1 MSTEKK
7 PFEIDFQRESQKI
20 FKNNVSDYNTN
31 DISFLRRL
39 NNLYGDALNAKGLN
53 VADPFEA
60 NMFHY
65 NKLGFKGNIDQPRV
79 TKTYVFFTRPEL
91 NFSFENISSVPFF
104 KWLYAQDIG
113 KMIMASLTD
122 PEYFINAPTA
132 FNAASFNGGKAFTDA
147 LQKFNTL
154 MKDSEKEMADTSR
167 PPKSTTDDGYAKY
180 GLNSSNGQDFSGLTD
195 DSEDDSEDVEN
206 LQAINLDAIG
216 MDENALQILASN
228 SGALQSTYTKFYA
241 SATATL
247 ATSMAYANGRDENG
261 TNNKYIRTLR
271 ENNLFQAK
279 TSIFGGDDYLNT
291 TPFIPLLSNIVT
303 SLDCAKDF
311 QLDLYNYEEDE
322 HGTSLSVAT
331 GMDSVWKEGEFTTSI
346 EDITYSPGS
355 LLFMVWL
362 LYIHYVSRGY
372 IMPTREHITERIL
385 DYTCSAYVFVIGE
398 DGRRIERF
406 GKFTGCFPTSFP
418 LSQQLIHN
426 NQIDPD
432 MLHKFSVNWH
442 FNRYTP
448 MDPQIFT
455 DFNFISQTEWLI
467 KLKDPLWENLY
478 TRGSEKNLGSN
489 IYDTTTTTEKQIIEK
504 SFNRPSGLWDLVKKP
519 GMSGKLPPSLYPD
532 SRHPNNFWGG
542 YPFIYKGREFLW
554 VQPSYTTNLDLSAE
568 VSPEVKK
575 A

>member
-1 MSTEKK
+1 MSAEKK
-7 PFEIDFQRESQKI
+7 PFELDFQRESQKI
-20 FKNNVSDYNTN
+20 FKNNIKEYNIN
-31 DISFLRRL
+31 DISFLRKL

-65 NKLGFKGNIDQPRV
+65 NKLGFKGNIDHPRV
-79 TKTYVFFTRPEL
+79 SKTYVFFTRPEL

-113 KMIMASLTD
+113 KMIMAALTD

-132 FNAASFNGGKAFTDA
+132 FNAANFDGKEFESILSTFKD
-147 LQKFNTL
+147 N
-154 MKDSEKEMADTSR
+154 MKSYEKTMADSS
-167 PPKSTTDDGYAKY
+167 PEDGFAKY
-180 GLNSSNGQDFSGLTD
+180 GLNSTNGQDFSGL
-195 DSEDDSEDVEN
+195 DSNGEDDADDVAN
-206 LQAINLDAIG
+206 LQAVNLDAIG
-216 MDENALQILASN
+216 MDENALQILAKN
-228 SGALQSTYTKFYA
+228 SDALQSQYTEFYK
-241 SATATL
+241 SVSTTL
-247 ATSMAYANGRDENG
+247 ATALAYANGRDENG
-261 TNNKYIRTLR
+261 TNNKYIQTLE

-279 TSIFGGDDYLNT
+279 SSIFGGEDYLNT

-303 SLDCAKDF
+303 SLDGAKDF
-311 QLDLYNYEEDE
+311 NLDLYNYEEDE

-331 GMDSVWKEGEFTTSI
+331 GMDTVWKEGDFTTQI
-346 EDITYSPGS
+346 EDIIYSPGA

-385 DYTCSAYVFVIGE
+385 DYTCSAYIFVIGE
-398 DGRRIERF
+398 DGRRIDRF

-418 LSQQLIHN
+418 LSQQLLHN

-489 IYDTTTTTEKQIIEK
+489 IYDTSTTTDKQIIEK
-504 SFNRPSGLWDLVKKP
+504 AFNRPSGLWDLVKAP

-532 SRHPNNFWGG
+532 SRRPNNFWGG

-554 VQPSYTTNLDLSAE
+554 VQPSYTNLDLSTE
-568 VSPEVKK
+568 IISEESSEDKK
-575 A
+575 V

>member
-7 PFEIDFQRESQKI
+7 PFELDFQRESQKI
-20 FKNNVSDYNTN
+20 FKNNVSEYNTN

-65 NKLGFKGNIDQPRV
+65 NKLGFKGNIDHPRV

-132 FNAASFNGGKAFTDA
+132 FNAANFNS
-147 LQKFNTL
+147 
-154 MKDSEKEMADTSR
+154 KDFGEMLGEFKTAMQNSEKNMAGTS
-167 PPKSTTDDGYAKY
+167 PEDGYAKY
-180 GLNSSNGQDFSGLTD
+180 GLNSSNGQDFSGLSD
-195 DSEDDSEDVEN
+195 DSEDDAEDVAN
-206 LQAINLDAIG
+206 LQAVNLDSIG
-216 MDENALQILASN
+216 MDENALQILAKN
-228 SGALQSTYTKFYA
+228 SDALKSQYTDFYA
-241 SATATL
+241 SASTTL
-247 ATSMAYANGRDENG
+247 ATSLAYANGRDENG

-303 SLDCAKDF
+303 SLDGAKDF
-311 QLDLYNYEEDE
+311 NLDLYNYEEDE

-331 GMDSVWKEGEFTTSI
+331 GMDSVWKEGDFTTSI

-448 MDPQIFT
+448 MDPQIST

-489 IYDTTTTTEKQIIEK
+489 IYDTSSTTDKQIIEK

-532 SRHPNNFWGG
+532 SRRPNNFWGG

-554 VQPSYTTNLDLSAE
+554 VQPSYTNLDLSAE
-568 VSPEVKK
+568 VSPDIKK
-575 A
+575 Q

>member
-1 MSTEKK
+1 
-7 PFEIDFQRESQKI
+7 
-20 FKNNVSDYNTN
+20 
-31 DISFLRRL
+31 
-39 NNLYGDALNAKGLN
+39 
-53 VADPFEA
+53 
-60 NMFHY
+60 MFHY

-132 FNAASFNGGKAFTDA
+132 FNASNFNGKAFESMLNNFKDA
-147 LQKFNTL
+147 
-154 MKDSEKEMADTSR
+154 MKTSEKNMAGTS
-167 PPKSTTDDGYAKY
+167 PDDGYAKY

-195 DSEDDSEDVEN
+195 DDSEDVEN
-206 LQAINLDAIG
+206 LQAINLDSIG
-216 MDENALQILASN
+216 MDENALQILAKN
-228 SGALQSTYTKFYA
+228 SDALKSQYTNFYSSA
-241 SATATL
+241 SKTL
-247 ATSMAYANGRDENG
+247 ATSLAYANGRDENG

-303 SLDCAKDF
+303 SLDGAKDF

-331 GMDSVWKEGEFTTSI
+331 GMDSVWKEGDFTTQI

-385 DYTCSAYVFVIGE
+385 DYTCSAYIFVIGE

-489 IYDTTTTTEKQIIEK
+489 IYDTSSTTDKQIIEK

-532 SRHPNNFWGG
+532 SRRPNNFWGG

-554 VQPSYTTNLDLSAE
+554 VQPSYTNLDLSAE
-568 VSPEVKK
+568 VSPDIKK
-575 A
+575 Q

>member
-1 MSTEKK
+1 MSAEKK
-7 PFEIDFQRESQKI
+7 PFELDFQRESQKI
-20 FKNNVSDYNTN
+20 FKNNIKEYNIN
-31 DISFLRRL
+31 DISFLRKL

-65 NKLGFKGNIDQPRV
+65 NKLGFKGNIDHPRV
-79 TKTYVFFTRPEL
+79 SKTYVFFTRPEL
-91 NFSFENISSVPFF
+91 NFSFENINSVPFF

-113 KMIMASLTD
+113 KMIMAALTD

-132 FNAASFNGGKAFTDA
+132 FNAANFDSKEFESILSNFKD
-147 LQKFNTL
+147 N
-154 MKDSEKEMADTSR
+154 MKSYEKTMADSS
-167 PPKSTTDDGYAKY
+167 PEDGFAKY
-180 GLNSSNGQDFSGLTD
+180 GLNSTNGQDFSGL
-195 DSEDDSEDVEN
+195 DSNGEDDADDVAN
-206 LQAINLDAIG
+206 LQAVNLDAIG
-216 MDENALQILASN
+216 MDENALQILAKN
-228 SGALQSTYTKFYA
+228 SDALQSQYTEFYK
-241 SATATL
+241 SVSTTL
-247 ATSMAYANGRDENG
+247 ATALSYANGRDENG
-261 TNNKYIRTLR
+261 TNNKYIQTLE

-279 TSIFGGDDYLNT
+279 SSIFGGEDYLNT

-303 SLDCAKDF
+303 SLDGAKDF
-311 QLDLYNYEEDE
+311 NLDLYNYEEDE

-331 GMDSVWKEGEFTTSI
+331 GMDTVWKEGDFSTSI
-346 EDITYSPGS
+346 EDIIYSPGA

-385 DYTCSAYVFVIGE
+385 DYTCSAYIFVIGE
-398 DGRRIERF
+398 DGRRIDRF

-418 LSQQLIHN
+418 LSQQLLHN

-489 IYDTTTTTEKQIIEK
+489 IYDTSTTTDKQIIEK
-504 SFNRPSGLWDLVKKP
+504 AFNRPSGLWDLVKAP

-532 SRHPNNFWGG
+532 SRRPNNFWGG

-554 VQPSYTTNLDLSAE
+554 VQPSYTNLDLSTE
-568 VSPEVKK
+568 IISEESSEDKK
-575 A
+575 V

>member
-1 MSTEKK
+1 MSAEKK
-7 PFEIDFQRESQKI
+7 PFELDFQRESQKI
-20 FKNNVSDYNTN
+20 FKNNIKEYNIN
-31 DISFLRRL
+31 DISFLRKL

-65 NKLGFKGNIDQPRV
+65 NKLGFKGNIDHPRV
-79 TKTYVFFTRPEL
+79 SKTYVFFTRPEL

-113 KMIMASLTD
+113 KMIMAALTD

-132 FNAASFNGGKAFTDA
+132 FNAANFDGKEFESILSTFKD
-147 LQKFNTL
+147 N
-154 MKDSEKEMADTSR
+154 MKSYEKTMADSS
-167 PPKSTTDDGYAKY
+167 PEDGFAKY
-180 GLNSSNGQDFSGLTD
+180 GLDSTNGQDFSGL
-195 DSEDDSEDVEN
+195 DSNGEDDADDVAN
-206 LQAINLDAIG
+206 LQAVNLDAIG
-216 MDENALQILASN
+216 IDENALQILAKN
-228 SGALQSTYTKFYA
+228 SDALQSQYTEFYK
-241 SATATL
+241 SVSTTL
-247 ATSMAYANGRDENG
+247 ATALAYANGRDENG
-261 TNNKYIRTLR
+261 TNNKYIQTLE

-279 TSIFGGDDYLNT
+279 SSIFGGEDYLNT

-303 SLDCAKDF
+303 SLDGAKDF
-311 QLDLYNYEEDE
+311 NLDLYNYEEDE

-331 GMDSVWKEGEFTTSI
+331 GMDTVWKEGDFSTQI
-346 EDITYSPGS
+346 EDIIYSPGA

-385 DYTCSAYVFVIGE
+385 DYTCSAYIFVIGE
-398 DGRRIERF
+398 DGRRIDRF

-418 LSQQLIHN
+418 LSQQLLHN

-489 IYDTTTTTEKQIIEK
+489 IYDTSTTTDKQIIEK
-504 SFNRPSGLWDLVKKP
+504 AFNRPSGLWDLVKAP

-532 SRHPNNFWGG
+532 SRRPNNFWGG

-554 VQPSYTTNLDLSAE
+554 VQPSYTKIDLSSE
-568 VSPEVKK
+568 VSLEVEKT
-575 A
+575 

>member
-1 MSTEKK
+1 MSAEKK
-7 PFEIDFQRESQKI
+7 PFELDFQRESQKI
-20 FKNNVSDYNTN
+20 FKNNVKEYNIN
-31 DISFLRRL
+31 DISFLRKI

-65 NKLGFKGNIDQPRV
+65 NKLGFKGNIDHPRV
-79 TKTYVFFTRPEL
+79 SKTYVFFTRPEL

-113 KMIMASLTD
+113 KMIMAALTD

-132 FNAASFNGGKAFTDA
+132 FNAANFDSKEFESILSNFKD
-147 LQKFNTL
+147 N
-154 MKDSEKEMADTSR
+154 MKSYEKTMADSS
-167 PPKSTTDDGYAKY
+167 PEDGFAKY
-180 GLNSSNGQDFSGLTD
+180 GLNSTNGQDFSGL
-195 DSEDDSEDVEN
+195 DSNGEDDADDVAN
-206 LQAINLDAIG
+206 LQAVNLDAIG
-216 MDENALQILASN
+216 MDENALQILAKN
-228 SGALQSTYTKFYA
+228 SDALQSQYTEFYK
-241 SATATL
+241 SVSTTL
-247 ATSMAYANGRDENG
+247 ATALSYANGRDENG
-261 TNNKYIRTLR
+261 TNNKYIQTLE

-279 TSIFGGDDYLNT
+279 SSIFGGEDYLNT

-303 SLDCAKDF
+303 SLDGAKDF
-311 QLDLYNYEEDE
+311 NLDLYNYEEDE

-331 GMDSVWKEGEFTTSI
+331 GMDTVWKEGDFSTSI
-346 EDITYSPGS
+346 EDIIYSPGA

-385 DYTCSAYVFVIGE
+385 DYTCSAYIFVIGE
-398 DGRRIERF
+398 DGRRIDRF

-418 LSQQLIHN
+418 LSQQLLHN

-489 IYDTTTTTEKQIIEK
+489 IYDTSTTTDKQIIEK
-504 SFNRPSGLWDLVKKP
+504 AFNRPSGLWDLVKAP

-532 SRHPNNFWGG
+532 SRRPNNFWGG

-554 VQPSYTTNLDLSAE
+554 VQPSYTRIDLSSE
-568 VSPEVKK
+568 VSLEVEKT
-575 A
+575 

>member
-1 MSTEKK
+1 MSAEKK
-7 PFEIDFQRESQKI
+7 PFELDFQRESQKI
-20 FKNNVSDYNTN
+20 FKNNIKEYNIN
-31 DISFLRRL
+31 DISFLRKL

-65 NKLGFKGNIDQPRV
+65 NKLGFKGNIDHPRV
-79 TKTYVFFTRPEL
+79 SKTYVFFTRPEL

-132 FNAASFNGGKAFTDA
+132 FNAANFDGKEFESILSTFKD
-147 LQKFNTL
+147 N
-154 MKDSEKEMADTSR
+154 MKSYEKTMADSS
-167 PPKSTTDDGYAKY
+167 PEDGFAKY
-180 GLNSSNGQDFSGLTD
+180 GLDSTNGQDFSGL
-195 DSEDDSEDVEN
+195 DSNGEDDVDDVAN
-206 LQAINLDAIG
+206 LQAVNLDAIG
-216 MDENALQILASN
+216 MDENALQILAKN
-228 SGALQSTYTKFYA
+228 SDALQSQYTEFYK
-241 SATATL
+241 SVSTTL
-247 ATSMAYANGRDENG
+247 ATALAYANGRDENG
-261 TNNKYIRTLR
+261 TNNKYIQTLE

-279 TSIFGGDDYLNT
+279 SSIFGGEDYLNT

-303 SLDCAKDF
+303 SLDGAKDF
-311 QLDLYNYEEDE
+311 NLDLYNYEEDE

-331 GMDSVWKEGEFTTSI
+331 GMDTVWKEGDFSTQI
-346 EDITYSPGS
+346 EDIIYSPGA

-385 DYTCSAYVFVIGE
+385 DYTCSAYIFVIGE
-398 DGRRIERF
+398 DGRRIDRF

-418 LSQQLIHN
+418 LSQQLLHN

-489 IYDTTTTTEKQIIEK
+489 IYDTSTTTDKQIIEK
-504 SFNRPSGLWDLVKKP
+504 AFNRPSGLWDLVKAP

-532 SRHPNNFWGG
+532 SRRPNNFWGG

-554 VQPSYTTNLDLSAE
+554 VQPSYTNLDLSTE
-568 VSPEVKK
+568 IISEESSEDKK
-575 A
+575 V

>member
-1 MSTEKK
+1 MSAEKK
-7 PFEIDFQRESQKI
+7 PFELDFQRESQKI
-20 FKNNVSDYNTN
+20 FKNNVKEYNIN

-65 NKLGFKGNIDQPRV
+65 NKLGFKGNIDHPRV
-79 TKTYVFFTRPEL
+79 SKTYVFFTRPEL

-132 FNAASFNGGKAFTDA
+132 FNAANFDSKEFESILSTFKDN
-147 LQKFNTL
+147 
-154 MKDSEKEMADTSR
+154 MKSYEKTMADSS
-167 PPKSTTDDGYAKY
+167 PEDGFAKY
-180 GLNSSNGQDFSGLTD
+180 GLDSTNGQDFSGL
-195 DSEDDSEDVEN
+195 DSNGEDDADDVAN
-206 LQAINLDAIG
+206 LQAVNLDAIG
-216 MDENALQILASN
+216 MDENALQILAKN
-228 SGALQSTYTKFYA
+228 SDALQSQYTEFYK
-241 SATATL
+241 SVSTTL
-247 ATSMAYANGRDENG
+247 ATALSYANGRDENG
-261 TNNKYIRTLR
+261 TNNKYIQTLE

-279 TSIFGGDDYLNT
+279 SSIFGGEDYLNT

-303 SLDCAKDF
+303 SLDGAKDF
-311 QLDLYNYEEDE
+311 NLDLYNYEEDE

-331 GMDSVWKEGEFTTSI
+331 GMDTVWKEGDFSTSI
-346 EDITYSPGS
+346 EDIIYSPGA

-385 DYTCSAYVFVIGE
+385 DYTCSAYIFVIGE
-398 DGRRIERF
+398 DGRRIDRF

-418 LSQQLIHN
+418 LSQQLLHN

-432 MLHKFSVNWH
+432 MLHKFSVSWH

-489 IYDTTTTTEKQIIEK
+489 IYDTSTTTDKQIIEK
-504 SFNRPSGLWDLVKKP
+504 AFNRPSGLWDLVKAP

-532 SRHPNNFWGG
+532 SRRPNNFWGG

-554 VQPSYTTNLDLSAE
+554 VQPSYTNLDLSTE
-568 VSPEVKK
+568 IISEESSDDKK
-575 A
+575 V

>member
-1 MSTEKK
+1 MSAEKK
-7 PFEIDFQRESQKI
+7 PFELDFQRESQKI
-20 FKNNVSDYNTN
+20 FKNNIKEYNIN
-31 DISFLRRL
+31 DISFLRKL

-65 NKLGFKGNIDQPRV
+65 NKLGFKGNIDHPRV
-79 TKTYVFFTRPEL
+79 SKTYVFFTRPEL

-113 KMIMASLTD
+113 KMIMAALTD

-132 FNAASFNGGKAFTDA
+132 FNAANFDSKEFESILSNFKD
-147 LQKFNTL
+147 N
-154 MKDSEKEMADTSR
+154 MKSYEKTMADSS
-167 PPKSTTDDGYAKY
+167 PEDGFAKY
-180 GLNSSNGQDFSGLTD
+180 GLNSTNGQDFSGL
-195 DSEDDSEDVEN
+195 DSNGEDDADDVAN
-206 LQAINLDAIG
+206 LQAVNLDAIG
-216 MDENALQILASN
+216 MDENALQILAKN
-228 SGALQSTYTKFYA
+228 SDALQSQYTEFYK
-241 SATATL
+241 SVSTTL
-247 ATSMAYANGRDENG
+247 ATALSYANGRDENG
-261 TNNKYIRTLR
+261 TNNKYIQTLE

-279 TSIFGGDDYLNT
+279 SSIFGGEDYLNT

-303 SLDCAKDF
+303 SLDGAKDF
-311 QLDLYNYEEDE
+311 NLDLYNYEEDE

-331 GMDSVWKEGEFTTSI
+331 GMDTVWKEGDFSTSI
-346 EDITYSPGS
+346 EDIIYSPGA

-385 DYTCSAYVFVIGE
+385 DYTCSAYIFVIGE
-398 DGRRIERF
+398 DGRRIDRF

-418 LSQQLIHN
+418 LSQQLLHN

-489 IYDTTTTTEKQIIEK
+489 IYDTSTTTDKQIIEK
-504 SFNRPSGLWDLVKKP
+504 AFNRPSGLWDLVKAP

-532 SRHPNNFWGG
+532 SRRPNNFWGG

-554 VQPSYTTNLDLSAE
+554 VQPSYTNLDLSTE
-568 VSPEVKK
+568 IISEESSEDKK
-575 A
+575 V

>member
-7 PFEIDFQRESQKI
+7 PFELDFQRESQKI
-20 FKNNVSDYNTN
+20 FKNNVSEYNAN

-65 NKLGFKGNIDQPRV
+65 NKLGFKGNIDHPRV

-113 KMIMASLTD
+113 KIIMASLTD

-132 FNAASFNGGKAFTDA
+132 FNAANFNNKDFGEMLGKFKTVM
-147 LQKFNTL
+147 QN
-154 MKDSEKEMADTSR
+154 SEKNMAGTS
-167 PPKSTTDDGYAKY
+167 PEDGYAKY

-195 DSEDDSEDVEN
+195 DSEDDAEDVAN
-206 LQAINLDAIG
+206 LQAVNLDSIG
-216 MDENALQILASN
+216 MDENALQILAKN
-228 SGALQSTYTKFYA
+228 SDALKSQYTDFYSSA
-241 SATATL
+241 SKTL
-247 ATSMAYANGRDENG
+247 ATSLAYTNGRDENG

-279 TSIFGGDDYLNT
+279 TSIFDGDDYLNT

-303 SLDCAKDF
+303 SLDGAKDF

-331 GMDSVWKEGEFTTSI
+331 GMDSVWKEGDFTTSI

-489 IYDTTTTTEKQIIEK
+489 IYDTSSPTDKQIIEK

-532 SRHPNNFWGG
+532 SRRPNNFWGG

-554 VQPSYTTNLDLSAE
+554 VQPSYTNLDLSAE
-568 VSPEVKK
+568 VSPDIKK
-575 A
+575 SQK

>member
-1 MSTEKK
+1 MSAEKK
-7 PFEIDFQRESQKI
+7 PFELDFQRESQKI
-20 FKNNVSDYNTN
+20 FKNNIKEYNIN
-31 DISFLRRL
+31 DISFLRKL

-65 NKLGFKGNIDQPRV
+65 NKLGFKGNIDHPRV
-79 TKTYVFFTRPEL
+79 SKTYVFFTRPEL

-113 KMIMASLTD
+113 KMIMAALTD

-132 FNAASFNGGKAFTDA
+132 FNAANFDSKEFESILSNFKD
-147 LQKFNTL
+147 N
-154 MKDSEKEMADTSR
+154 MKSYEKTMADSS
-167 PPKSTTDDGYAKY
+167 PEDGFAKY
-180 GLNSSNGQDFSGLTD
+180 GLNSTNGQDFSGL
-195 DSEDDSEDVEN
+195 DSNGEDDADDVAN
-206 LQAINLDAIG
+206 LQAVNLDAIG
-216 MDENALQILASN
+216 MDENALQILAKN
-228 SGALQSTYTKFYA
+228 SDALQSQYTEFYK
-241 SATATL
+241 SVSTTL
-247 ATSMAYANGRDENG
+247 ATALSYANGRDENG
-261 TNNKYIRTLR
+261 TNNKYIQTLE

-279 TSIFGGDDYLNT
+279 SSIFGGEDYLNT

-303 SLDCAKDF
+303 SLDGAKDF
-311 QLDLYNYEEDE
+311 NLDLYNYEEDE

-331 GMDSVWKEGEFTTSI
+331 GMDTVWKEGDFSTSI
-346 EDITYSPGS
+346 EDIIYSPGA

-385 DYTCSAYVFVIGE
+385 DYTCSAYIFVIGE
-398 DGRRIERF
+398 DGRRIDRF

-418 LSQQLIHN
+418 LSQQLLHN

-489 IYDTTTTTEKQIIEK
+489 IYDTSTTTDKQIIEK
-504 SFNRPSGLWDLVKKP
+504 AFNRPSGLWDLVKAP

-532 SRHPNNFWGG
+532 SRRPNNFWGG

-554 VQPSYTTNLDLSAE
+554 VQPSYTKIDLSSE
-568 VSPEVKK
+568 VSPEITKT
-575 A
+575 

>member
-1 MSTEKK
+1 MSAEKK
-7 PFEIDFQRESQKI
+7 PFELDFQRESQKI
-20 FKNNVSDYNTN
+20 FKNNIKEYNIN
-31 DISFLRRL
+31 DISFLRKL

-65 NKLGFKGNIDQPRV
+65 NKLGFKGNIDHPRV
-79 TKTYVFFTRPEL
+79 SKTYVFFTRPEL

-113 KMIMASLTD
+113 KMIMAALTD

-132 FNAASFNGGKAFTDA
+132 FNAANFDGKEFESILSTFKD
-147 LQKFNTL
+147 N
-154 MKDSEKEMADTSR
+154 MKSYEKTMADSS
-167 PPKSTTDDGYAKY
+167 PEDGFAKY
-180 GLNSSNGQDFSGLTD
+180 GLDSTNGQDFSGL
-195 DSEDDSEDVEN
+195 DSNGEDDADDVAN
-206 LQAINLDAIG
+206 LQAVNLDAIG
-216 MDENALQILASN
+216 MDENALQILAKN
-228 SGALQSTYTKFYA
+228 SDALQSQYTEFYK
-241 SATATL
+241 SVSTTL
-247 ATSMAYANGRDENG
+247 ATALAYANGRDENG
-261 TNNKYIRTLR
+261 TNNKYIQTLE

-279 TSIFGGDDYLNT
+279 SSIFGGEDYLNT

-303 SLDCAKDF
+303 SLDGAKDF
-311 QLDLYNYEEDE
+311 NLDLYNYEEDE

-331 GMDSVWKEGEFTTSI
+331 GMDTVWKEGDFSTQI
-346 EDITYSPGS
+346 EDIIYSPGA

-385 DYTCSAYVFVIGE
+385 DYTCSAYIFVIGE
-398 DGRRIERF
+398 DGRRIDRF

-418 LSQQLIHN
+418 LSQQLLHN

-489 IYDTTTTTEKQIIEK
+489 IYDTSTTTDKQIIEK
-504 SFNRPSGLWDLVKKP
+504 AFNRPSGLWDLVKAP

-532 SRHPNNFWGG
+532 SRRPNNFWGG

-554 VQPSYTTNLDLSAE
+554 VQPSYTNLDLSTE
-568 VSPEVKK
+568 IISEESSEDKK
-575 A
+575 V

>member
-1 MSTEKK
+1 MIEKK
-7 PFEIDFQRESQKI
+7 PFELDFQRESQKI
-20 FKNNVSDYNTN
+20 FKNNVNEYNAN

-65 NKLGFKGNIDQPRV
+65 NKLGFKGNIDHPRV

-132 FNAASFNGGKAFTDA
+132 FNAANFNGKQFEEALTNFKDA
-147 LQKFNTL
+147 
-154 MKDSEKEMADTSR
+154 MKDSEKNMADTSR
-167 PPKSTTDDGYAKY
+167 PPQSDTDDGYAKY

-195 DSEDDSEDVEN
+195 DADDVAN
-206 LQAINLDAIG
+206 LQAINLDSIG
-216 MDENALQILASN
+216 MDENALQILAKN
-228 SGALQSTYTKFYA
+228 SDALQTQYTNFYNSA
-241 SATATL
+241 SKAI
-247 ATSMAYANGRDENG
+247 ATSLAYANGRDENG
-261 TNNKYIRTLR
+261 TNNKYIQTLR
-271 ENNLFQAK
+271 DNNLFQAK

-303 SLDCAKDF
+303 SLDGARDF
-311 QLDLYNYEEDE
+311 NLDLYNYEEDD

-331 GMDSVWKEGEFTTSI
+331 GMDTVWKEGDFTTSI
-346 EDITYSPGS
+346 EDIIYSPGS
-355 LLFMVWL
+355 LLFMTWL

-432 MLHKFSVNWH
+432 MLHKFSVSWH

-455 DFNFISQTEWLI
+455 DFNFVSQTEWLI

-478 TRGSEKNLGSN
+478 TRGSEKTLGSK
-489 IYDTTTTTEKQIIEK
+489 IYDTSSTTDKQIIEK
-504 SFNRPSGLWDLVKKP
+504 AFNRPSGLWDLVKKP

-532 SRHPNNFWGG
+532 SRRPNNFWGG

-554 VQPSYTTNLDLSAE
+554 VQPSYTKIDLSAE
-568 VSPEVKK
+568 VSPDIRKS
-575 A
+575 

>member
-1 MSTEKK
+1 MSAEKK
-7 PFEIDFQRESQKI
+7 PFELDFQRESQKI
-20 FKNNVSDYNTN
+20 FKNNIKEYNIN
-31 DISFLRRL
+31 DISFLRKL

-65 NKLGFKGNIDQPRV
+65 NKLGFKGNIDHPRV
-79 TKTYVFFTRPEL
+79 SKTYVFFTRPEL

-113 KMIMASLTD
+113 KMIMAALTD

-132 FNAASFNGGKAFTDA
+132 FNAANFDGKEFESILSTFKD
-147 LQKFNTL
+147 N
-154 MKDSEKEMADTSR
+154 MKSYEKTMADSS
-167 PPKSTTDDGYAKY
+167 PEDGFAKY
-180 GLNSSNGQDFSGLTD
+180 GLDSTNGQDFSGL
-195 DSEDDSEDVEN
+195 DSNGEDDADDVAN
-206 LQAINLDAIG
+206 LQAVNLDAIG
-216 MDENALQILASN
+216 MDENVLQILAKN
-228 SGALQSTYTKFYA
+228 SDALQSQYTEFYK
-241 SATATL
+241 SVSTTL
-247 ATSMAYANGRDENG
+247 ATALAYANGRDENG
-261 TNNKYIRTLR
+261 TNNKYIQTLE

-279 TSIFGGDDYLNT
+279 SSIFGGEDYLNT

-303 SLDCAKDF
+303 SLDGAKDF
-311 QLDLYNYEEDE
+311 NLDLYNYEEDE

-331 GMDSVWKEGEFTTSI
+331 GMDTVWKEGDFSTQI
-346 EDITYSPGS
+346 EDIIYSPGA

-385 DYTCSAYVFVIGE
+385 DYTCSAYIFVIGE
-398 DGRRIERF
+398 DGRRIDRF

-418 LSQQLIHN
+418 LSQQLLHN

-432 MLHKFSVNWH
+432 MLHKFSVSWH

-489 IYDTTTTTEKQIIEK
+489 IYDTSTTTDKQIIEK
-504 SFNRPSGLWDLVKKP
+504 AFNRPSGLWDLVKAP

-532 SRHPNNFWGG
+532 SRRPNNFWGG

-554 VQPSYTTNLDLSAE
+554 VQPSYTNLDLSTE
-568 VSPEVKK
+568 IISEESSEDKK
-575 A
+575 V

>member
-1 MSTEKK
+1 MSAEKK
-7 PFEIDFQRESQKI
+7 PFELDFQRESQKI
-20 FKNNVSDYNTN
+20 FKNNIKEYNIN
-31 DISFLRRL
+31 DISFLRKL

-65 NKLGFKGNIDQPRV
+65 NKLGFKGNIDHPRV
-79 TKTYVFFTRPEL
+79 SKTYVFFTRPEL

-113 KMIMASLTD
+113 KMIMAALTD

-132 FNAASFNGGKAFTDA
+132 FNAANFDGKEFESILSTFKD
-147 LQKFNTL
+147 N
-154 MKDSEKEMADTSR
+154 MKSYEKTMADSS
-167 PPKSTTDDGYAKY
+167 PEDGFAKY
-180 GLNSSNGQDFSGLTD
+180 GLDSTNGQDFSGL
-195 DSEDDSEDVEN
+195 DSNGEDDADDVAN
-206 LQAINLDAIG
+206 LQAVNLDAIG
-216 MDENALQILASN
+216 MDENALQILAKN
-228 SGALQSTYTKFYA
+228 SDALQSQYTEFYK
-241 SATATL
+241 SVSTTL
-247 ATSMAYANGRDENG
+247 ATALAYANGRDENG
-261 TNNKYIRTLR
+261 TNNKYIQTLE

-279 TSIFGGDDYLNT
+279 SSIFGGEDYLNT

-303 SLDCAKDF
+303 SLDGAKDF
-311 QLDLYNYEEDE
+311 NLDLYNYEEDE

-331 GMDSVWKEGEFTTSI
+331 GMDTVWKEGDFTTQI
-346 EDITYSPGS
+346 EDIIYSPGA

-385 DYTCSAYVFVIGE
+385 DYTCSAYIFVIGE
-398 DGRRIERF
+398 DGRRIDRF

-418 LSQQLIHN
+418 LSQQLLHN

-432 MLHKFSVNWH
+432 MLHKFSVSWH

-489 IYDTTTTTEKQIIEK
+489 IYDTSTTTDKQIIEK
-504 SFNRPSGLWDLVKKP
+504 AFNRPSGLWDLVKAP

-532 SRHPNNFWGG
+532 SRRPNNFWGG

-554 VQPSYTTNLDLSAE
+554 VQPSYTNLDLSTE
-568 VSPEVKK
+568 IISEESSEDKK
-575 A
+575 V

>member
-1 MSTEKK
+1 MSAEKK
-7 PFEIDFQRESQKI
+7 PFELDFQRESQKI
-20 FKNNVSDYNTN
+20 FKNNVKEYNIN
-31 DISFLRRL
+31 DISFLRKL

-65 NKLGFKGNIDQPRV
+65 NKLGFKGNIDHPRV
-79 TKTYVFFTRPEL
+79 SKTYVFFTRPEL

-113 KMIMASLTD
+113 KMIMAALTD

-132 FNAASFNGGKAFTDA
+132 FNAANFDSKEFESILSNFKD
-147 LQKFNTL
+147 N
-154 MKDSEKEMADTSR
+154 MKSYEKTMADSS
-167 PPKSTTDDGYAKY
+167 PEDGFAKY
-180 GLNSSNGQDFSGLTD
+180 GLNSTNGQDFSGL
-195 DSEDDSEDVEN
+195 DSNGEDDADDVAN
-206 LQAINLDAIG
+206 LQAVNLDAIG
-216 MDENALQILASN
+216 MDENALQILAKN
-228 SGALQSTYTKFYA
+228 SDALQSQYTEFYK
-241 SATATL
+241 SVSTTL
-247 ATSMAYANGRDENG
+247 ATALSYANGRDENG
-261 TNNKYIRTLR
+261 TNNKYIQTLE

-279 TSIFGGDDYLNT
+279 SSIFGGEDYLNT

-303 SLDCAKDF
+303 SLDGAKDF
-311 QLDLYNYEEDE
+311 NLDLYNYEEDE

-331 GMDSVWKEGEFTTSI
+331 GMDTVWKEGDFSTSI
-346 EDITYSPGS
+346 EDIIYSPGA

-385 DYTCSAYVFVIGE
+385 DYTCSAYIFVIGE
-398 DGRRIERF
+398 DGRRIDRF

-418 LSQQLIHN
+418 LSQQLLHN

-489 IYDTTTTTEKQIIEK
+489 IYDTSTTTDKQIIEK
-504 SFNRPSGLWDLVKKP
+504 AFNRPSGLWDLVKAP

-532 SRHPNNFWGG
+532 SRRPNNFWGG

-554 VQPSYTTNLDLSAE
+554 VQPSYTNLDLSTE
-568 VSPEVKK
+568 IISEESSEDKK
-575 A
+575 V

>member
-1 MSTEKK
+1 MSAEKK
-7 PFEIDFQRESQKI
+7 PFELDFQRESQKI
-20 FKNNVSDYNTN
+20 FKNNVKEYNIN

-65 NKLGFKGNIDQPRV
+65 NKLGFKGNIDHPRV
-79 TKTYVFFTRPEL
+79 SKTYVFFTRPEL

-113 KMIMASLTD
+113 KMIMAALTD

-132 FNAASFNGGKAFTDA
+132 FNAANFDGKEFESILSTFKD
-147 LQKFNTL
+147 N
-154 MKDSEKEMADTSR
+154 MKSYEKTMADSS
-167 PPKSTTDDGYAKY
+167 PEDGFAKY
-180 GLNSSNGQDFSGLTD
+180 GLDSTNGQDFSGL
-195 DSEDDSEDVEN
+195 DSNGEDDADDVAN
-206 LQAINLDAIG
+206 LQAVNLDALG
-216 MDENALQILASN
+216 MDENALQILAKN
-228 SGALQSTYTKFYA
+228 SDALQSQYTEFYK
-241 SATATL
+241 SVSTTL
-247 ATSMAYANGRDENG
+247 ATALSYANGRDENG
-261 TNNKYIRTLR
+261 TNNKYIQTLE

-279 TSIFGGDDYLNT
+279 SSIFGGEDYLNT

-303 SLDCAKDF
+303 SLDGAKDF
-311 QLDLYNYEEDE
+311 NLDLYNYEEDE

-331 GMDSVWKEGEFTTSI
+331 GMDTVWKEGDFTTQI
-346 EDITYSPGS
+346 EDIIYSPGA

-385 DYTCSAYVFVIGE
+385 DYTCSAYIFVIGE
-398 DGRRIERF
+398 DGRRIDRF

-418 LSQQLIHN
+418 LSQQLLHN

-432 MLHKFSVNWH
+432 MLHKFSVSWH

-489 IYDTTTTTEKQIIEK
+489 IYDSSTTTDKQIIEK
-504 SFNRPSGLWDLVKKP
+504 AFNRPSGLWDLVKAP

-532 SRHPNNFWGG
+532 SRRPNNFWGG

-554 VQPSYTTNLDLSAE
+554 VQPSYTNLDLSTE
-568 VSPEVKK
+568 IISEESSEDKK
-575 A
+575 V

>member
-1 MSTEKK
+1 MSAEKK
-7 PFEIDFQRESQKI
+7 PFELDFQRESQKI
-20 FKNNVSDYNTN
+20 FKNNIKEYNIN
-31 DISFLRRL
+31 DISFLRKL

-65 NKLGFKGNIDQPRV
+65 NKLGFKGNIDHPRV
-79 TKTYVFFTRPEL
+79 SKTYVFFTRPEL

-113 KMIMASLTD
+113 KMIMAALTD

-132 FNAASFNGGKAFTDA
+132 FNAANFDSKEFESILSNFKD
-147 LQKFNTL
+147 N
-154 MKDSEKEMADTSR
+154 MKSYEKTMADSS
-167 PPKSTTDDGYAKY
+167 PEDGFAKY
-180 GLNSSNGQDFSGLTD
+180 GLNSTNGQDFSGL
-195 DSEDDSEDVEN
+195 DSNGEDDADDVAN
-206 LQAINLDAIG
+206 LQAVNLDAIG
-216 MDENALQILASN
+216 MDENALQILAKN
-228 SGALQSTYTKFYA
+228 SDALQSQYTEFYK
-241 SATATL
+241 SVSTTL
-247 ATSMAYANGRDENG
+247 ATALSYANGRDENG
-261 TNNKYIRTLR
+261 TNNKYIQTLE

-279 TSIFGGDDYLNT
+279 SSIFGGEDYLNT

-303 SLDCAKDF
+303 SLDGAKDF
-311 QLDLYNYEEDE
+311 NLDLYNYEEDE

-331 GMDSVWKEGEFTTSI
+331 GMDTVWKEGDFSTSI
-346 EDITYSPGS
+346 EDIIYSPGA

-385 DYTCSAYVFVIGE
+385 DYTCSAYIFVIGE
-398 DGRRIERF
+398 DGRRIDRF

-418 LSQQLIHN
+418 LSQQLLHN

-489 IYDTTTTTEKQIIEK
+489 IYDTSTTTDKQIIEK
-504 SFNRPSGLWDLVKKP
+504 AFNRPSGLWDLVKAP

-532 SRHPNNFWGG
+532 SRRPNNFWGG

-554 VQPSYTTNLDLSAE
+554 VQPSYTNLDLSTE
-568 VSPEVKK
+568 IISEESSKDKK
-575 A
+575 V

>member
-1 MSTEKK
+1 MSAEKK
-7 PFEIDFQRESQKI
+7 PFELDFQRESQKI
-20 FKNNVSDYNTN
+20 FKNNIKEYNIN
-31 DISFLRRL
+31 DISFLRKL

-65 NKLGFKGNIDQPRV
+65 NKLGFKGNIDHPRV
-79 TKTYVFFTRPEL
+79 SKTYVFFTRPEL

-113 KMIMASLTD
+113 KMIMAALTD

-132 FNAASFNGGKAFTDA
+132 FNAANFDGKEFESILSTFKD
-147 LQKFNTL
+147 N
-154 MKDSEKEMADTSR
+154 MKSYEKTMADSS
-167 PPKSTTDDGYAKY
+167 PEDGFAKY
-180 GLNSSNGQDFSGLTD
+180 GLDSTNGQDFSGL
-195 DSEDDSEDVEN
+195 DSNGEDDADDVAN
-206 LQAINLDAIG
+206 LQAVNLDAIG
-216 MDENALQILASN
+216 MDENALQILAKN
-228 SGALQSTYTKFYA
+228 SDALQSQYTEFYK
-241 SATATL
+241 SVSTTL
-247 ATSMAYANGRDENG
+247 ATALAYANGRDENG
-261 TNNKYIRTLR
+261 TNNKYIQTLE

-279 TSIFGGDDYLNT
+279 SSIFGGEDYLNT

-303 SLDCAKDF
+303 SLDGAKDF
-311 QLDLYNYEEDE
+311 NLDLYNYEEDE

-331 GMDSVWKEGEFTTSI
+331 GMDTVWKEGDFSTQI
-346 EDITYSPGS
+346 EDIIYSPGA

-385 DYTCSAYVFVIGE
+385 DYTCSAYIFVIGE
-398 DGRRIERF
+398 DGRRIDRF

-418 LSQQLIHN
+418 LSQQLLHN

-432 MLHKFSVNWH
+432 MLHKFSVSWH

-489 IYDTTTTTEKQIIEK
+489 IYDTSTTTDKQIIEK
-504 SFNRPSGLWDLVKKP
+504 AFNRPSGLWDLVKAP

-532 SRHPNNFWGG
+532 SRRPNNFWGG

-554 VQPSYTTNLDLSAE
+554 VQPSYTNLDLSTE
-568 VSPEVKK
+568 IISEESSEDKK
-575 A
+575 V

>member
-1 MSTEKK
+1 MSAEKK
-7 PFEIDFQRESQKI
+7 PFELDFQRESQKI
-20 FKNNVSDYNTN
+20 FKNNIKEYNIN
-31 DISFLRRL
+31 DISFLRKL

-65 NKLGFKGNIDQPRV
+65 NKLGFKGNIDHPRV
-79 TKTYVFFTRPEL
+79 SKTYVFFTRPEL

-113 KMIMASLTD
+113 KMIMAALTD

-132 FNAASFNGGKAFTDA
+132 FNAANFDSKEFESILSNFKD
-147 LQKFNTL
+147 N
-154 MKDSEKEMADTSR
+154 MKSYEKTMADSS
-167 PPKSTTDDGYAKY
+167 PEDGFAKY
-180 GLNSSNGQDFSGLTD
+180 GLNSTNGQDFSGL
-195 DSEDDSEDVEN
+195 DSNGEDDADDVAN
-206 LQAINLDAIG
+206 LQAVNLDAIG
-216 MDENALQILASN
+216 MDENALQILAKN
-228 SGALQSTYTKFYA
+228 SDALQSQYTEFYK
-241 SATATL
+241 SVSTTL
-247 ATSMAYANGRDENG
+247 ATALSYANGRDENG
-261 TNNKYIRTLR
+261 TNNKYIQTLE

-279 TSIFGGDDYLNT
+279 SSIFGGEDYLNT

-303 SLDCAKDF
+303 SLDGAKDF
-311 QLDLYNYEEDE
+311 NLDLYNYEEDE

-331 GMDSVWKEGEFTTSI
+331 GMDTVWKEGDFSTSI
-346 EDITYSPGS
+346 EDIIYSPGA

-385 DYTCSAYVFVIGE
+385 DYTCSAYIFVIGE
-398 DGRRIERF
+398 DGRRIDRF

-418 LSQQLIHN
+418 LSQQLLHN

-489 IYDTTTTTEKQIIEK
+489 IYDTSTTTDKQIIEK
-504 SFNRPSGLWDLVKKP
+504 AFNRPSGLWDLVKAP

-532 SRHPNNFWGG
+532 SRRPNNFWGG

-554 VQPSYTTNLDLSAE
+554 VQPSYTNLDLSTE
-568 VSPEVKK
+568 ISSEESSEDKK
-575 A
+575 V

>member
-1 MSTEKK
+1 MSAEKK
-7 PFEIDFQRESQKI
+7 PFELDFQRESQKI
-20 FKNNVSDYNTN
+20 FKNNVKEYNIN
-31 DISFLRRL
+31 DISFLRKI

-65 NKLGFKGNIDQPRV
+65 NKLGFKGNIDHPRV
-79 TKTYVFFTRPEL
+79 SKTYVFFTRPEL

-113 KMIMASLTD
+113 KMIMAALTD

-132 FNAASFNGGKAFTDA
+132 FNAANFDSKEFESILSNFKD
-147 LQKFNTL
+147 N
-154 MKDSEKEMADTSR
+154 MKSYEKTMADSS
-167 PPKSTTDDGYAKY
+167 PEDGFAKY
-180 GLNSSNGQDFSGLTD
+180 GLNSTNGQDFSGL
-195 DSEDDSEDVEN
+195 DSNGEDDADDVAN
-206 LQAINLDAIG
+206 LQAVNLDAIG
-216 MDENALQILASN
+216 MDENALQILAKN
-228 SGALQSTYTKFYA
+228 SDALQSQYTEFYK
-241 SATATL
+241 SVSTTL
-247 ATSMAYANGRDENG
+247 ATALSYANGRDENG
-261 TNNKYIRTLR
+261 TNNKYIQTLE

-279 TSIFGGDDYLNT
+279 SSIFGGEDYLNT

-303 SLDCAKDF
+303 SLDGAKDF
-311 QLDLYNYEEDE
+311 NLDLYNYEEDE

-331 GMDSVWKEGEFTTSI
+331 GMDTVWKEGDFSTSI
-346 EDITYSPGS
+346 EDIIYSPGA

-385 DYTCSAYVFVIGE
+385 DYTCSAYIFVIGE
-398 DGRRIERF
+398 DGRRIDRF

-418 LSQQLIHN
+418 LSQQLLHN

-489 IYDTTTTTEKQIIEK
+489 IYDTSTTTDKQIIEK
-504 SFNRPSGLWDLVKKP
+504 AFNRPSGLWDLVKAP

-532 SRHPNNFWGG
+532 SRRPNNFWGG

-554 VQPSYTTNLDLSAE
+554 VQPSYTNLDLSTE
-568 VSPEVKK
+568 IISEESSEDKK
-575 A
+575 V

>member
-1 MSTEKK
+1 MNAEKK
-7 PFEIDFQRESQKI
+7 PFELDFQRESQKI
-20 FKNNVSDYNTN
+20 FKNNIKEYNIN
-31 DISFLRRL
+31 DISFLRKL

-65 NKLGFKGNIDQPRV
+65 NKLGFKGNIDHPRV
-79 TKTYVFFTRPEL
+79 SKTYVFFTRPEL

-113 KMIMASLTD
+113 KMIMAALTD

-132 FNAASFNGGKAFTDA
+132 FNAANFDGKEFESILSTFKD
-147 LQKFNTL
+147 N
-154 MKDSEKEMADTSR
+154 MKSYEKTMADSS
-167 PPKSTTDDGYAKY
+167 PEDGFAKY
-180 GLNSSNGQDFSGLTD
+180 GLDSTNGQDFSGL
-195 DSEDDSEDVEN
+195 DSNGEDDADDVAN
-206 LQAINLDAIG
+206 LQAVNLDAIG
-216 MDENALQILASN
+216 MDENALQILAKN
-228 SGALQSTYTKFYA
+228 SDALQSQYTEFYK
-241 SATATL
+241 SVSTTL
-247 ATSMAYANGRDENG
+247 ATALAYANGRDENG
-261 TNNKYIRTLR
+261 TNNKYIQTLE

-279 TSIFGGDDYLNT
+279 SSIFGGEDYLNT

-303 SLDCAKDF
+303 SLDGAKDF
-311 QLDLYNYEEDE
+311 NLDLYNYEEDE

-331 GMDSVWKEGEFTTSI
+331 GMDTVWKEGDFSTQI
-346 EDITYSPGS
+346 EDIIYSPGA

-385 DYTCSAYVFVIGE
+385 DYTCSAYIFVIGE
-398 DGRRIERF
+398 DGRRIDRF

-418 LSQQLIHN
+418 LSQQLLHN

-489 IYDTTTTTEKQIIEK
+489 IYDTSTTTDKQIIEK
-504 SFNRPSGLWDLVKKP
+504 AFNRPSGLWDLVKAP

-532 SRHPNNFWGG
+532 SRRPNNFWGG

-554 VQPSYTTNLDLSAE
+554 VQPSYTNLDLSTE
-568 VSPEVKK
+568 IISEESSEDKK
-575 A
+575 V

>member
-1 MSTEKK
+1 MSAEKK
-7 PFEIDFQRESQKI
+7 PFELDFQRESQKI
-20 FKNNVSDYNTN
+20 FKNNIKEYNIN
-31 DISFLRRL
+31 DISFLRKL

-65 NKLGFKGNIDQPRV
+65 NKLGFKGNIDHPRV
-79 TKTYVFFTRPEL
+79 SKTYVFFTRPEL

-113 KMIMASLTD
+113 KMIMAALTD

-132 FNAASFNGGKAFTDA
+132 FNAANFDGKEFESILSTFKD
-147 LQKFNTL
+147 N
-154 MKDSEKEMADTSR
+154 MKSYEKTMADSS
-167 PPKSTTDDGYAKY
+167 PEDGFAKY
-180 GLNSSNGQDFSGLTD
+180 GLDSTNGQDFSGL
-195 DSEDDSEDVEN
+195 DSNGEDDADDVAN
-206 LQAINLDAIG
+206 LQAVNLDAIG
-216 MDENALQILASN
+216 IDENALQILAKN
-228 SGALQSTYTKFYA
+228 SDALQSQYTEFYK
-241 SATATL
+241 SVSTTL
-247 ATSMAYANGRDENG
+247 ATALAYANGRDENG
-261 TNNKYIRTLR
+261 TNNKYIQTLE

-279 TSIFGGDDYLNT
+279 SSIFGGEDYLNT

-303 SLDCAKDF
+303 SLDGAKDF
-311 QLDLYNYEEDE
+311 NLDLYNYEEDE

-331 GMDSVWKEGEFTTSI
+331 GMDTVWKEGDFSTQI
-346 EDITYSPGS
+346 EDIIYSPGA

-385 DYTCSAYVFVIGE
+385 DYTCSAYIFVIGE
-398 DGRRIERF
+398 DGRRIDRF

-418 LSQQLIHN
+418 LSQQLLHN

-489 IYDTTTTTEKQIIEK
+489 IYDTSTTTDKQIIEK
-504 SFNRPSGLWDLVKKP
+504 AFNRPSGLWDLVKAP

-532 SRHPNNFWGG
+532 SRRPNNFWGG

-554 VQPSYTTNLDLSAE
+554 VQPSYTNLDLSTE
-568 VSPEVKK
+568 IISEESSEDKK
-575 A
+575 V